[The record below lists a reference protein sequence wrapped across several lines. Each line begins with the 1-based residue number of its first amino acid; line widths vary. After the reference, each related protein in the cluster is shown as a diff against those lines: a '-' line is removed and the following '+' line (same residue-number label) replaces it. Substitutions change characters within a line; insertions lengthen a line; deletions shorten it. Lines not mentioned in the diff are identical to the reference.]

1 MQKVTIIH
9 QSRLSNAPSIAEAL
23 ADVVTQHGAKA
34 IVYSTW
40 NELLG
45 DDVTDK
51 TDLAITV
58 GGDGTL
64 LRMARIMAV
73 QNVPVIGVNM
83 GRIGFTTELSAEEAV
98 EKLPLFLE
106 GQGWIEER
114 TMLSATMGDYS
125 GNALNEVVIS
135 RNGPARIVH
144 CVIRIN
150 DQIITSYRGD
160 GALIASATGST
171 GYSLSNG
178 GPVLEPESTAIIVK
192 PINPHVSLN
201 TPLIVDD
208 DATINVHVLTDHGA
222 TLTLDGNE
230 DENLTTDSDVYI
242 KRSNLKARFLRLR
255 SKDYFYTVAANLLSR
270 AVPVP
275 TNINNP

>member
-1 MQKVTIIH
+1 MQQVTIIH
-9 QSRLSNAPSIAEAL
+9 QSRLSNAPSVAEAL
-23 ADVVTQHGAKA
+23 ADVVTQHGSKPT
-34 IVYSTW
+34 VYSTW
-40 NELLG
+40 NELLS
-45 DDVTDK
+45 DHLPNK

-64 LRMARIMAV
+64 LRMARIMAERG
-73 QNVPVIGVNM
+73 VPVIGVNM

-98 EKLPLFLE
+98 EKLPLFLK

-144 CVIRIN
+144 CVIRVN
-150 DQIITSYRGD
+150 DQVITSYRGD

-178 GPVLEPESTAIIVK
+178 GPVLEPKSKAIIVK

-201 TPLIVDD
+201 TPLIIED
-208 DATINVHVLTDHGA
+208 DATINVQVQTDHGA

-230 DENLTTDSDVYI
+230 DENLTTASDVYV
-242 KRSNLKARFLRLR
+242 KRSNLTARFLRLR

-275 TNINNP
+275 PTHNQ

>member
-1 MQKVTIIH
+1 MQQVTIIH
-9 QSRLSNAPSIAEAL
+9 QSRLSNAPSVAEAL
-23 ADVVTQHGAKA
+23 ADVVTQHGSKPT
-34 IVYSTW
+34 VYSTW
-40 NELLG
+40 NELLS
-45 DDVTDK
+45 DHLPNK

-64 LRMARIMAV
+64 LRMARIMAERG
-73 QNVPVIGVNM
+73 VPVIGVNM

-98 EKLPLFLE
+98 EKLPLFLK

-114 TMLSATMGDYS
+114 TMLSAKMGDYS

-144 CVIRIN
+144 CVIRVN
-150 DQIITSYRGD
+150 DQVITSYRGD

-178 GPVLEPESTAIIVK
+178 GPVLEPKSKAIIVK

-201 TPLIVDD
+201 TPLIIED
-208 DATINVHVLTDHGA
+208 DATINVQVQTDHGA

-230 DENLTTDSDVYI
+230 DENLTTASDVYV
-242 KRSNLKARFLRLR
+242 KRSNLTARFLRLR
-255 SKDYFYTVAANLLSR
+255 PKDYFYTVAANLLSR

-275 TNINNP
+275 PTHNQ